1 LILLVSSGESQL
13 QLSYKLRL
21 TVQKVAYLVV
31 IASDGADL
39 AAEYILLGRQ
49 IASVLVPAKA
59 AVCTA
64 GGLLPI
70 LLLAGLCC

>member
-1 LILLVSSGESQL
+1 M
-13 QLSYKLRL
+13 
-21 TVQKVAYLVV
+21 QKVAYLVV
-31 IASDGADL
+31 IASDGADF

-70 LLLAGLCC
+70 LLLAGLCCCLVLRFAICKDRIAVA